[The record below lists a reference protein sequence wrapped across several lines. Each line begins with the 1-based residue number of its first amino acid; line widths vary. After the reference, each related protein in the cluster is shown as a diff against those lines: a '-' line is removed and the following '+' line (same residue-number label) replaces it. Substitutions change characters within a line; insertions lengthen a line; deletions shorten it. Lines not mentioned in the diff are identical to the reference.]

1 MNNGEANFCQLAIQ
15 EGMAS
20 SSQLV
25 MQNRMTSILDQL
37 TKLSFN
43 LSGLALASMVFLII
57 YEVAMRYFFNSPTNW
72 SSDVNQWLFAL
83 AVMLAL
89 PEITRAN
96 GNVAITIIIE
106 KLSHKKKVIIF
117 RAIAILGFMVCM
129 VVCCITG
136 IESYRQFNNG
146 IATMWVKPIPKW
158 WISSVI
164 PFGFFLSGVHF
175 LREGIRPH
183 PPNEI

>member
-1 MNNGEANFCQLAIQ
+1 MNNGDVNYSQLAIQ

-20 SSQLV
+20 SSPLV
-25 MQNRMTSILDQL
+25 IQNRMASILDQL
-37 TKLSFN
+37 TRLSFN
-43 LSGLALASMVFLII
+43 LSGLALALMVFLII
-57 YEVAMRYFFNSPTNW
+57 YEVTMRYFFNSPTNW

-83 AVMLAL
+83 AIMLAL

-106 KLSHKKKVIIF
+106 KLSHHKKVFIF
-117 RAIAILGFMVCM
+117 RAIAILAFVVCM
-129 VVCCITG
+129 AVAYIAG
-136 IESYRQFNNG
+136 MESYRQYVNG
-146 IATMWVKPIPKW
+146 IATMWVNPIPKW